1 MIKKGFIVLVLVLS
15 VFILINNVNAVTY
28 TISTSNSTSNIDAFL
43 SDEDWENP
51 CPLANGDTVIFKAGK
66 YNLDLNVNK
75 DITLKAIGKVTV
87 KDILISK
94 NTKVSGFI
102 VNGDF
107 YGGKSNTI
115 SKNIIKGHLSV
126 SGGSNV
132 INSNII
138 KGSIGVY
145 GIKNIISSNN
155 IFQESYIY
163 GGKNKVIYN
172 KFRKNIVIGEN
183 KNKIIGNKVVSN
195 YKIITSGKKNIV
207 KNNKES
213 YRDLALIDVGKSSK
227 GHILSVKNVG
237 TKSSLACYIKI
248 DNYDKN
254 VYKIKVPSLKKGK
267 STKVIIPKR
276 IINKL
281 KYRYYETTYYG
292 GYIYLDNKNKNKD
305 ADLSDNH
312 LDLVSDKK
320 GYKVFVNMM

>member
-1 MIKKGFIVLVLVLS
+1 MKRINYFLALIFTLLIIL
-15 VFILINNVNAVTY
+15 VFINGISAATY
-28 TISTSNSTSNIDAFL
+28 TISTSNSTSSIDAFL

-51 CPLANGDTVIFKAGK
+51 SPLANGDTVIFKAGK

-75 DITLKAIGKVTV
+75 DITLKTIGKVTV

-107 YGGKSNTI
+107 RGGKSNII
-115 SKNIIKGHLSV
+115 SKNTIRGHLSV
-126 SGGSNV
+126 FGGSNV

-138 KGSIGVY
+138 KGSIWVY
-145 GIKNIISSNN
+145 GIKNIINSNN
-155 IFQESYIY
+155 IFQESFIY

-183 KNKIIGNKVVSN
+183 KNKIISNKVVSN

-248 DNYDKN
+248 DNYDRT
-254 VYKIKVPSLKKGK
+254 VYKIKVPALKKGK
-267 STKVIIPKR
+267 STKVLIPKR

-292 GYIYLDNKNKNKD
+292 GYIYLDYKNKNKD
-305 ADLSDNH
+305 ADLSDNR
-312 LDLVSDKK
+312 LD
-320 GYKVFVNMM
+320 